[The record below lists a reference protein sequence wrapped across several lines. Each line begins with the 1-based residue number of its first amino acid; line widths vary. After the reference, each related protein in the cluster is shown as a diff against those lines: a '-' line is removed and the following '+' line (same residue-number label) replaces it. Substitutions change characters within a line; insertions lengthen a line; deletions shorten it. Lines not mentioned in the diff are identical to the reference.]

1 MYFGL
6 SARMQTLYVSFFS
19 LALLRNE
26 FTSCAV
32 LNSPGGGNGNAYG
45 GGVSV
50 YMGAYSTPNLGNG
63 SGNTMVQNVSIVV
76 DMVSFTTCSVS
87 NTPAYV
93 PGGGNTYGGGV
104 SVYMGAY
111 AVGISVSKTIVAA
124 GDTTVQNVSIVV
136 HKVAFTSCNVST
148 GTNSPYSSGNTYGG
162 SLSFY
167 VGAYTWS
174 FKGLGSNS
182 GLTTATVLSLTI
194 NDTNSTDCSAVV
206 QGNLQNLGANSYGGS
221 ISAVYIGA
229 YAWNLNPGD
238 TGNPGSIYGV
248 SNAFCG
254 DTSVTDLV
262 ISITGSTFINSLA
275 ASRKFSTGYV
285 VFEKLTLG
293 QTAGIPFSSVGS
305 NVSAL
310 HKRPAC
316 KCDAF

>member
-1 MYFGL
+1 VYFGL
-6 SARMQTLYVSFFS
+6 SAGMQTLYVSVFG

-50 YMGAYSTPNLGNG
+50 YMGAYSTPNLGIG
-63 SGNTMVQNVSIVV
+63 AGNTMVQNVSIVV
-76 DMVSFTTCSVS
+76 DMVSFTTCSVN
-87 NTPAYV
+87 NTATNS
-93 PGGGNTYGGGV
+93 PGGGNAYGGGV

-111 AVGISVSKTIVAA
+111 AVGFSVPNTIIAA

-148 GTNSPYSSGNTYGG
+148 NFSTSSSILSGNTYGG
-162 SLSFY
+162 SFSFY

-174 FKGLGSNS
+174 FIGDGSKS
-182 GLTTATVLSLTI
+182 GLTTATALSLTI
-194 NDTNSTDCSAVV
+194 IDTNSTDCSAVV
-206 QGNLQNLGANSYGGS
+206 QGYIQTLGANSYGGS

-229 YAWNLNPGD
+229 YAWNLNLG
-238 TGNPGSIYGV
+238 GKPGSIDGV
-248 SNAFCG
+248 SYYATCG

-275 ASRKFSTGYV
+275 ASRKFSTCYFV
-285 VFEKLTLG
+285 LK
-293 QTAGIPFSSVGS
+293 S
-305 NVSAL
+305 
-310 HKRPAC
+310 
-316 KCDAF
+316 